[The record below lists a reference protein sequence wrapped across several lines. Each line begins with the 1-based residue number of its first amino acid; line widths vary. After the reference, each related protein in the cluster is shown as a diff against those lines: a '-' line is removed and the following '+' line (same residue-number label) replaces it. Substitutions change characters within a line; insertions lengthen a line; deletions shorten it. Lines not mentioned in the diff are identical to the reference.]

1 MNRLDSFRFVLVFGL
16 VLSLA
21 VALLGQPTPDKVLV
35 VNGRTAATAVRQID
49 GRSYIDIETLAQITN
64 GVFTVEPNRI
74 VLTIPGSDSS
84 GTPSATPSQ
93 TTQGLSK
100 DFAKAASAELAEMR
114 EWRGALG
121 TMITYGLA
129 VSGTWAQEYHAQ
141 VEEGLRQA
149 MVAAST
155 DADRNALQL
164 VRNEY
169 DNLAGWAGDV
179 FAERQ
184 ALDGARTMDPNATQN
199 DPALTK
205 IMSCGR
211 FLNVML
217 VSGVFADDSSC
228 H

>member
-21 VALLGQPTPDKVLV
+21 VAMLGQPTPDKVLV
-35 VNGRTAATAVRQID
+35 VNGRTAATAIRQID

-74 VLTIPGSDSS
+74 VLTIPSSDSS
-84 GTPSATPSQ
+84 VTPSATPSQ
-93 TTQGLSK
+93 ATQGLSK

-114 EWRGALG
+114 EWRGAIG

-129 VSGTWAQEYHAQ
+129 VSGTWAHEYDAQ

-169 DNLAGWAGDV
+169 DKLAGWAGDV

-199 DPALTK
+199 DAALAK